1 MSGVTSCTFIYLP
14 TFSRT
19 PTHAIH
25 SSYSEGQGRITL
37 FASSGNART
46 YNYQPGDVSY
56 IPASYGHY
64 VENIGNTTM
73 RFLEIFNSGTCTIA
87 PDPATVADA
96 AVDRYQDISLSQW
109 LALTPPELVKA
120 HLNLS
125 DTVIDH
131 LNKTKAVVIGSSS
144 SS

>member
-1 MSGVTSCTFIYLP
+1 MSGVTSCTCTRLP
-14 TFSRT
+14 RYSTSGL
-19 PTHAIH
+19 HV
-25 SSYSEGQGRITL
+25 SYSEGQGRITL

-73 RFLEIFNSGTCTIA
+73 RFLEIFNSGTCASTA
-87 PDPATVADA
+87 ARPAGADTA
-96 AVDRYQDISLSQW
+96 ADRYQDISLTQW

-120 HLNLS
+120 HLNLTDS
-125 DTVIDH
+125 VIDN
-131 LNKTKAVVIGSSS
+131 LNKTKAIVVGPSSS
-144 SS
+144 S